1 MCHDFDFAWIS
12 ACPLI
17 LLNYFLFTLLYSQVG
32 RLWKPPGREA
42 GKKNKCTLLN
52 VKRDGGD
59 VEVPVEVESRGKIAF
74 VSRTLRSLDYLFKK
88 NLKANRS

>member
-1 MCHDFDFAWIS
+1 MEA
-12 ACPLI
+12 P
-17 LLNYFLFTLLYSQVG
+17 
-32 RLWKPPGREA
+32 WKG
-42 GKKNKCTLLN
+42 GWQKKNKCTLLN

-74 VSRTLRSLDYLFKK
+74 VSRTLRSSDYLFRK